1 MVPPTVIFLQSP
13 TKVVDIFDDRCCTTI
28 KVGVEMNR
36 RSLALKQLPPMEL
49 SMMHVLWEHGPSQVQ
64 QIRDRLEGDPA
75 YTTVQTV
82 LNKMERKG
90 RVKRSLS
97 GRAYIYTA
105 ALKKDAALGSAAT
118 DLVQRVFQ
126 GSVESL
132 LMSLVKC
139 KQLDEAALRRLDQLI
154 AEEKE

>member
-1 MVPPTVIFLQSP
+1 
-13 TKVVDIFDDRCCTTI
+13 
-28 KVGVEMNR
+28 
-36 RSLALKQLPPMEL
+36 
-49 SMMHVLWEHGPSQVQ
+49 MHILWEHGPSQVQ

-82 LNKMERKG
+82 MNKMERKG

-105 ALKKDAALGSAAT
+105 VLKKDTALGRAAT

-126 GSVESL
+126 GSVEGL
-132 LMSLVKC
+132 LMSLVKS
-139 KQLDEAALRRLDQLI
+139 KHLDEPTLRRLDQLL
-154 AEEKE
+154 AKEKE

>member
-1 MVPPTVIFLQSP
+1 
-13 TKVVDIFDDRCCTTI
+13 
-28 KVGVEMNR
+28 MNR
-36 RSLALKQLPPMEL
+36 RSLALRQLPPMEL
-49 SMMHVLWEHGPSQVQ
+49 SIMHILWEHGPSQVQ

-82 LNKMERKG
+82 MNKMERKG

-105 ALKKDAALGSAAT
+105 VLKKDTALGRAAT

-126 GSVESL
+126 GSVEGL
-132 LMSLVKC
+132 LMSLVKS
-139 KQLDEAALRRLDQLI
+139 KHLDEPTLRRLDQLL
-154 AEEKE
+154 AKEKE